1 MCAAFRAPDH
11 VGELAVAEEDKEHN
25 GNAATKQPPL
35 GKAPAAPAPA
45 SPPSPGNAIY
55 VNGKGAVNRNF

>member
-11 VGELAVAEEDKEHN
+11 VGELSVAEEEKEGN
-25 GNAATKQPPL
+25 GNAVTKQPPL
-35 GKAPAAPAPA
+35 GEAPAPA
-45 SPPSPGNAIY
+45 SPPSPGNAIH